1 MTFEFNLI
9 DRPWI
14 LCVRRDGTPATLSL
28 RDTFAQAHTLR
39 ELSGDTPLETAAL
52 HRLML
57 ALLHRVLGPSDED
70 AWADLRSEASF
81 DMAAL
86 DDYWD
91 CYYSRFDLFNPD
103 HPFYQAEDERVKRKP
118 PNSLVLDLAF
128 GNKGTLFDHHTD
140 DEALSLSPAKA
151 ARALVTLQTFGLA
164 GLSGIRGD
172 TFTDAPWTRGVVF
185 LIQGR
190 NLFETLMLNA
200 LSYPT
205 RDDILLHHAEDR
217 PAWEMDDPFDP
228 KRTRP
233 LGYLDYLT
241 WQNRRILLFPEITK
255 AGVRVTEMTMAPGLR
270 LDSEVL
276 DPMHH
281 YRIDDSRGYLVM
293 RFNEERALWR
303 DSVALFKLHSDED
316 RPPRTFGW
324 LAELIDEGCLESRD
338 TRRYLALGMANNQ
351 ARVDFY
357 RSERLPLPMIYLT
370 AEGELLT
377 EYLQTAM
384 ETAESVRRQLWGAA
398 RTLATYVLVPQ
409 ADAEEAHKPAREDM
423 DKLTAQ
429 WAVERDYWV
438 QLEIPFYDLVAGLTE
453 DIEDALDAWHDT
465 VRRVAW
471 QAFDYVAAQVE
482 HDPRNLKAAVR
493 GRGQLAAGL
502 SKTLPAS
509 KSETAPAKTLE

>member
-1 MTFEFNLI
+1 MTPEFNLI

-14 LCVRRDGTPATLSL
+14 PCVRKDGTPETLSL
-28 RDTFAQAHTLR
+28 RETFAQAHKLR
-39 ELSGDTPLETAAL
+39 ALSGDNPLETAAL

-57 ALLHRVLGPSDED
+57 ALLHRVFGPHDED
-70 AWADLRSEASF
+70 AWMDLRSEMSF
-81 DMAAL
+81 DTATL
-86 DDYWD
+86 EDYWD
-91 CYYSRFDLFNPD
+91 CYHSRLGLFDPD
-103 HPFYQAEDERVKRKP
+103 HPFYQTEDDRVKHKP
-118 PNSLVLDLAF
+118 PNSLILDLAF

-140 DEALSLSPAKA
+140 DQAASLSPAKA

-172 TFTDAPWTRGVVF
+172 TFTDGPWTRGVVF
-185 LIQGR
+185 LIQGD
-190 NLFETLMLNA
+190 NLHETLVLNA

-205 RDDILLHHAEDR
+205 RDDIFLHHEADR
-217 PAWEMDDPFDP
+217 PAWEMDDPFAPD
-228 KRTRP
+228 RTRP

-241 WQNRRILLFPEITK
+241 WQNRRIMLFPEETED
-255 AGVRVTEMTMAPGLR
+255 GVRVTEMTMGPGLR
-270 LDSEVL
+270 LDRDVL

-303 DSVALFKLHSDED
+303 DSAAIFKLHSHED

-324 LAELIDEGCLESRD
+324 LAELIDDGYLDPEG
-338 TRRYLALGMANNQ
+338 TRRYLALGMANSR

-357 RSERLPLPMIYLT
+357 RGERLPLPMAYLT
-370 AEGELLT
+370 PEGERFT
-377 EYLQTAM
+377 EHLQTAM
-384 ETAESVRRQLWGAA
+384 ETAELARRQLWGAA

-409 ADAEEAHKPAREDM
+409 ADAEEAHQPSREDM

-438 QLEIPFYDLVAGLTE
+438 QLEIPFYDLVEGLPNDVET
-453 DIEDALDAWHDT
+453 ALDTWHDT

-471 QAFDYVAAQVE
+471 EAFDYVAGQVE

-502 SKTLPAS
+502 KRVL
-509 KSETAPAKTLE
+509 L